1 MEKEEEKKYYE
12 QVFKRINSSKWRD
25 SIILMVLGTTWI
37 RGFKNRLYF
46 IN

>member
-25 SIILMVLGTTWI
+25 SIIFDGFGNDMDTW
-37 RGFKNRLYF
+37 FQK
-46 IN
+46 